1 MPNDPLISVL
11 LPVRNAMPFL
21 PETMVSL
28 LEQSFRDFEIIA
40 LDDGSSDDTPQFLA
54 SVADPRLRIVRLNK
68 VGLPTALNH
77 GLELARAPV
86 IARLD
91 GDDVAHADR
100 FQLQFDYLQKHPECI
115 LLGCQCRHV
124 DEQGKEIEVGA
135 YPTSDSAIRWEALF
149 RSPVLHPGSMFLR
162 DVVRD
167 AGGYR
172 PEFMVAQDYDLWTR
186 LLSRGVVA
194 NLPEFLLLY
203 RVHAK
208 SVGTLQKDRQI
219 ANGSRIAGAYAAGL
233 GAGMDARTISGLYL
247 FLATGCP
254 PTDCT
259 VTEIIQ
265 AFHHASQVFIGR
277 AHGDLAELK
286 ACICMQQD
294 YLRWRMTAFAER
306 NWRRPWEAVSWL
318 RYAARVDP
326 DKASWSSM
334 LRRRWARLFVRKQ
347 SSLSVR

>member
-21 PETMVSL
+21 PETMASL
-28 LEQSFRDFEIIA
+28 ADQSFRDFEIIA

-54 SVADPRLRIVRLNK
+54 SIDDPRLRIVRLNK

-77 GLELARAPV
+77 GLELARAPI

-91 GDDVAHADR
+91 GDDVAHPDR
-100 FQLQFDYLQKHPECI
+100 FRLQYDYLQKHRECI

-124 DEQGKEIEVGA
+124 NERGEEIEVGS
-135 YPTSDSAIRWEALF
+135 YPTSDTAIRWEALF

-162 DVVRD
+162 DIVRE
-167 AGGYR
+167 AGGYC
-172 PEFMVAQDYDLWTR
+172 PEFTVAQDYDLWTR

-194 NLPEFLLLY
+194 NLPQFLLRY

-219 ANGSRIAGAYAAGL
+219 ANGSRIAAAYAAGL
-233 GAGMDARTISGLYL
+233 GFGMDARTMAGLYL
-247 FLATGCP
+247 FLATGRP

-259 VTEIIQ
+259 VGQIIQ
-265 AFHHASQVFIGR
+265 AFHKARHEFVSR
-277 AHGDLAELK
+277 AREDLAEL
-286 ACICMQQD
+286 IVGIHTQQD
-294 YLRWRMTAFAER
+294 YLRWRMTAFAEE
-306 NWRRPWEAVSWL
+306 NWRRPWEAFSWL

-326 DKASWSSM
+326 DKAGWAAM
-334 LRRRWARLFVRKQ
+334 LRRKWARLFVRKQ